1 MDEKALELRVG
12 LVVLAAIAVL
22 VGFVLL
28 LGDFHF
34 AKQYRIFVEF
44 KFSGTIATGA
54 PVKISGVQIGRVEK
68 IEFIGNRAP
77 PPPGTERLQT
87 RLSVLIDDKA
97 KDAIPE
103 GTEFFISTAGILGEQ
118 YLEAVP
124 GDRAGSP
131 IAPDTTL
138 RGVDTAR
145 TDLLIARMN
154 TVLGAFSSLLS
165 ENRGL
170 LESLA
175 KAATG
180 LTQNIDELLKQKKGA
195 ISESVDNLAAMSREA
210 KGITEKLNAGIGS
223 AEELRSMV
231 KHMQEIVTVVK
242 TELPQISQNAK
253 RTMGEAEKTLAAV
266 NAALDADKDR
276 LKRTL
281 SNVETMSNN
290 AVALTED
297 AKVITKKMRRGE
309 GSVGALLSDEDI
321 YDDLKELLRDLKQH
335 PWKVIWRD

>member
-22 VGFVLL
+22 GGFVLL
-28 LGDFHF
+28 IGDFHF
-34 AKQYRIFVEF
+34 AKQYKIFVDF
-44 KFSGTIATGA
+44 KFSGTISAGA
-54 PVKISGVQIGRVEK
+54 PVKISGVQIGRVES
-68 IEFIGNRAP
+68 IEFIGQKP
-77 PPPGTERLQT
+77 QPTGERLQT
-87 RLSVLIDDKA
+87 RLTVLIDEKA

-124 GDRAGSP
+124 GDRVGAPIAAGS
-131 IAPDTTL
+131 IL

-154 TVLGAFSSLLS
+154 SVLEAFSNLLS

-170 LESLA
+170 LQDLA
-175 KAATG
+175 KAATA
-180 LTQNIDELLKQKKGA
+180 LTTNIDDLLKQKKGA
-195 ISESVDNLAAMSREA
+195 LNESIDNLAAMSKEA
-210 KGITEKLNAGIGS
+210 KGITEKLNHGIGS
-223 AEELRSMV
+223 AEELRATV
-231 KHMQEIVTVVK
+231 KNLQEIVTVVK
-242 TELPQISQNAK
+242 QELPQITDK
-253 RTMGEAEKTLAAV
+253 TKKTMTEAEKAIAAV
-266 NAALDADKDR
+266 NTALDADKDR

-281 SNVETMSNN
+281 ANMETVSNN
-290 AVALTED
+290 AVALTDD
-297 AKVITKKMRRGE
+297 AKVLTKKLRRGE

>member
-28 LGDFHF
+28 IGDFHF
-34 AKQYRIFVEF
+34 AKQYQIFVEF
-44 KFSGTIATGA
+44 KFSGTIAPGA

-77 PPPGTERLQT
+77 PAGTERLQT

-124 GDRAGSP
+124 GDRAGAP
-131 IAPDTTL
+131 IGPGTTL

-180 LTQNIDELLKQKKGA
+180 LTQNIDDLLKQKKGA
-195 ISESVDNLAAMSREA
+195 LSESVDNLAAMSKEA

-231 KHMQEIVTVVK
+231 KQMQEIVTVVK

-281 SNVETMSNN
+281 ANVETVSTN
-290 AVALTED
+290 ALALTED

-309 GSVGALLSDEDI
+309 GSVGAMLSDEDI

>member
-1 MDEKALELRVG
+1 MDERALELRVG

-28 LGDFHF
+28 IGDFHF
-34 AKQYRIFVEF
+34 AKQYQIFVDF
-44 KFSGTIATGA
+44 KFSGTIAPGA
-54 PVKISGVQIGRVEK
+54 PVKISGVQIGRVES
-68 IEFIGNRAP
+68 IEFIGSKP
-77 PPPGTERLQT
+77 QQGSERLQT
-87 RLSVLIDDKA
+87 RLSVLIDEKA

-124 GDRAGSP
+124 GDRAGAP
-131 IAPDTTL
+131 IAAGTTL

-154 TVLGAFSSLLS
+154 AVLGAFSSLLS

-170 LESLA
+170 LENLA

-180 LTQNIDELLKQKKGA
+180 LTSNIDDLLKQKRGA
-195 ISESVDNLAAMSREA
+195 ITESIDNLAAMSKEGKA
-210 KGITEKLNAGIGS
+210 ITEKLNAGLGS
-223 AEELRSMV
+223 AEELRATV
-231 KHMQEIVTVVK
+231 KNLQEIVTAVK
-242 TELPQISQNAK
+242 AELPQMSDKTK
-253 RTMGEAEKTLAAV
+253 RAMSEAEKALASV

-276 LKRTL
+276 LKRTMANL
-281 SNVETMSNN
+281 ETISTN
-290 AVALTED
+290 AVAVTDD
-297 AKVITKKMRRGE
+297 AKVLTKKMRRGE

-321 YDDLKELLRDLKQH
+321 YDDLKEMLRDLKQH

>member
-1 MDEKALELRVG
+1 
-12 LVVLAAIAVL
+12 
-22 VGFVLL
+22 
-28 LGDFHF
+28 
-34 AKQYRIFVEF
+34 
-44 KFSGTIATGA
+44 
-54 PVKISGVQIGRVEK
+54 
-68 IEFIGNRAP
+68 
-77 PPPGTERLQT
+77 
-87 RLSVLIDDKA
+87 VLIDEKA

-103 GTEFFISTAGILGEQ
+103 GTEFFISTEGILGEQ

-131 IAPDTTL
+131 IAPGSTL

-180 LTQNIDELLKQKKGA
+180 LTQNIDDLLKQKKGA
-195 ISESVDNLAAMSREA
+195 INESVDNLAAMSKEA

-223 AEELRSMV
+223 AEELRTMV
-231 KHMQEIVTVVK
+231 KQMGEIVAVVK

-253 RTMGEAEKTLAAV
+253 RTMSEAEKTLAAV

-281 SNVETMSNN
+281 ANVETVSTN